1 MSSRGS
7 LQRKCVKGHPKA
19 AGRCS
24 GRCIRYY
31 PRLELPRAPD
41 GTRQFEALGGYPTRA
56 QAEAALADALA
67 RRSHG
72 LTLDPAKLTVD
83 RYLDRWLAHIRGSLR
98 ARTVARYTAL
108 LRDHV
113 RPDIGA
119 RPLKQLTPLEIQ
131 AVYDGLAVSGRRDGK
146 PGGLAAQHILA
157 VHRCLHRAL
166 AQAVTWRLLA
176 QNVATGA
183 TPPPRS
189 HPTVVALAPE
199 QVALLLDAADRTPSP
214 WLGPWTMLAAATG
227 ARNGEL
233 CGLEWSDLD
242 LDAGTVRFHQA
253 LTIIDPAVLP
263 IPDPDSGGRR
273 KELAVGPVKSAAS
286 SAILAL
292 PPFAVQALRQHRR
305 QQARLRLA
313 CGQPQTVPLRWVE
326 PGRPPQPVQLDLVF
340 RTERGTPV
348 NPNHA
353 SRAFAR
359 LAASIGLAAHPHM
372 LRHALASAMAAN
384 KEPASIIAA
393 QLRHAD
399 GGALAQRV
407 YIHQLPQT
415 ASRVAGLIEG
425 VFGPAARGAQVR
437 PTVSAGRRVEGNRS
451 ETGASNPA

>member
-1 MSSRGS
+1 MSSRGN
-7 LQRKCVKGHPKA
+7 LQRKCVKGHPKDD
-19 AGRCS
+19 GKCS

-31 PRLELPRAPD
+31 PRLELPRGPD
-41 GTRQFEALGGYPTRA
+41 GRRRFEALGGYPTRKHA
-56 QAEAALADALA
+56 GAALADALA

-72 LTLDPAKLTVD
+72 LALDPAKLTVD
-83 RYLDRWLAHIRGSLR
+83 QYLDRWLAHIRTSLR
-98 ARTVARYTAL
+98 ARTVARYAAL

-113 RPDIGA
+113 RPHVGA
-119 RPLKQLTPLEIQ
+119 RPLKQLTPLEVQ
-131 AVYDGLAVSGRRDGK
+131 AIYDRLAVSGRRDGK
-146 PGGLAAQHILA
+146 AGGLAPQHILA

-176 QNVATGA
+176 RNVATDT
-183 TPPPRS
+183 TPPLVPR
-189 HPTVVALAPE
+189 TEVAALAPE
-199 QVALLLDAADRTPSP
+199 QVTLLMDAADHTPSP
-214 WLGPWTMLAAATG
+214 WLGPWTVLAAATG

-233 CGLEWSDLD
+233 CGLEWADLD
-242 LDAGTVRFHQA
+242 LDAGTVRFRQA

-263 IPDPDSGGRR
+263 EVDPDSSSRR
-273 KELAVGPVKSAAS
+273 KELTVGPVKSAAS
-286 SAILAL
+286 NAILAL

-313 CGQPQTVPLRWVE
+313 CGQPQMVMLRRVE
-326 PGRPPQPVQLDLVF
+326 PGRPAQPVQLDLVF

-359 LAASIGLAAHPHM
+359 LAASVGLVAHPHM

-415 ASRVAGLIEG
+415 APRLAGVIEG
-425 VFGPAARGAQVR
+425 VFGPAARDGRA
-437 PTVSAGRRVEGNRS
+437 VSAGRRAEGNWRES
-451 ETGASNPA
+451 RPSNPT

>member
-1 MSSRGS
+1 MNSRGN

-19 AGRCS
+19 AGKCS
-24 GRCIRYY
+24 GRCIRWY
-31 PRLELPRAPD
+31 PRLELPRGPD
-41 GTRQFEALGGYPTRA
+41 GTRRFEALGGYPTRT

-72 LTLDPAKLTVD
+72 LALDPAKLTVNQ
-83 RYLDRWLAHIRGSLR
+83 YLDRWLAHVRISLR
-98 ARTVARYTAL
+98 ARTVARYAAL

-113 RPDIGA
+113 RPHIGA
-119 RPLKQLTPLEIQ
+119 RPLKQLTPLEVQ
-131 AVYDGLAVSGRRDGK
+131 AIYDRLAVGGRRDGK
-146 PGGLAAQHILA
+146 PGGLAPQHILA

-166 AQAVTWRLLA
+166 AQAVTWRLVA
-176 QNVATGA
+176 HNVATHA
-183 TPPPRS
+183 TPPPVP
-189 HPTVVALAPE
+189 PTEVVALAPE
-199 QVALLLDAADRTPSP
+199 QVALLLDAADHTPSP
-214 WLGPWTMLAAATG
+214 WLGPWTVLAAATG

-233 CGLEWSDLD
+233 CGLEWADLD
-242 LDAGTVRFHQA
+242 LDAGTVRFRQA

-263 IPDPDSGGRR
+263 DAEPPALRAAAQGTGGRAGQVHCQQR
-273 KELAVGPVKSAAS
+273 HPHPAAVRRPGAPPVTAAS
-286 SAILAL
+286 RPDCAW
-292 PPFAVQALRQHRR
+292 P
-305 QQARLRLA
+305 
-313 CGQPQTVPLRWVE
+313 CGQPATVGLRWVE
-326 PGRPPQPVQLDLVF
+326 PGRPPQPVELDLVF

-359 LAASIGLAAHPHM
+359 LAASVGLAAHPHL

-415 ASRVAGLIEG
+415 APRLAGVIEG
-425 VFGPAARGAQVR
+425 VFGPS
-437 PTVSAGRRVEGNRS
+437 SAKVGGRCRLGVGRRESGGKP
-451 ETGASNPA
+451 EPSNPA